1 MKKLILIRHAKSDW
15 SFDLPDLERP
25 ISKRGKNDIKL
36 MSSILNKLDVN
47 LDHIYI
53 SKAKRT
59 IQTFE
64 FFKKNKLF
72 LENNFSIEDD
82 LYDFHGD
89 KVLNFIKDVDDSYS
103 SILIFTHNNTCN
115 NLVVKFTNQYLHVPT
130 CGILIFEFNVSL
142 WKDISDSDIS
152 YYFPKVLD
160 EYLQFQE

>member
-1 MKKLILIRHAKSDW
+1 MKKLIRIRHAKSDW

-36 MSSILNKLDVN
+36 MSSILNKLDIN

-72 LENNFSIEDD
+72 LESSFSIEED

-89 KVLNFIKDVDDSYS
+89 KVLNFIKDVDDLSLS
-103 SILIFTHNNTCN
+103 SGKSININLI
-115 NLVVKFTNQYLHVPT
+115 K
-130 CGILIFEFNVSL
+130 
-142 WKDISDSDIS
+142 
-152 YYFPKVLD
+152 KVLK
-160 EYLQFQE
+160 LKK